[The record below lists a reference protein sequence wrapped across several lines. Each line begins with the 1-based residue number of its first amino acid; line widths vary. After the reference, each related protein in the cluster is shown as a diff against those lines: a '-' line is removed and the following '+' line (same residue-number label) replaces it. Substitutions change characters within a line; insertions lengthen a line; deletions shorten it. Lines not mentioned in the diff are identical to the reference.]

1 MPLIVRADGAAPL
14 LRSAR
19 PVQVSSRGV
28 CVVIVAVLCLIHVI
42 QPDGWVGQVTYL
54 TVTIGA
60 SVVAWLS
67 VRRGGAS
74 SRVWLAIGIS
84 ASALGDVLYEAYV
97 AVKDT
102 VPDVSIA
109 DAPWIASYLAVGV
122 GMLQLLRR
130 GHRRSRR
137 DIDGL
142 IDMAVIALIAVL
154 ILWQF
159 WISAS
164 VSDTSVPLFV
174 RSVWASYPILD
185 AILLAVVLRTLL
197 ELRSSSTMGM
207 LLAGG
212 ALCWLI
218 SDFTFLIAAPEGF
231 VSVLLDVGWMA
242 GAALLAAGC
251 RRVPDPATDDDRR
264 RSR

>member
-1 MPLIVRADGAAPL
+1 M
-14 LRSAR
+14 
-19 PVQVSSRGV
+19 
-28 CVVIVAVLCLIHVI
+28 IVAVLCVIHVLR
-42 QPDGWVGQVTYL
+42 PDGWVGLATYL

-74 SRVWLAIGIS
+74 SRFWLAVGIS

-97 AVKDT
+97 AVEDT

-109 DAPWIASYLAVGV
+109 DAPWIASYLAVGL
-122 GMLQLLRR
+122 GMLQLLRH
-130 GHRRSRR
+130 GHRHTRR
-137 DIDGL
+137 DLDGL

-174 RSVWASYPILD
+174 RSVSASYPILD

-212 ALCWLI
+212 A
-218 SDFTFLIAAPEGF
+218 
-231 VSVLLDVGWMA
+231 VVG
-242 GAALLAAGC
+242 
-251 RRVPDPATDDDRR
+251 
-264 RSR
+264 

>member
-1 MPLIVRADGAAPL
+1 MPLRSVRSVD
-14 LRSAR
+14 
-19 PVQVSSRGV
+19 VSTRGV
-28 CVVIVAVLCLIHVI
+28 CAVIVAVLCVIRVI

-67 VRRGGAS
+67 VHRGGAS

-84 ASALGDVLYEAYV
+84 ASALGDVLYQAYV
-97 AVKDT
+97 AVRDT

-130 GHRRSRR
+130 GNRRSRR
-137 DIDGL
+137 DLDGL

-159 WISAS
+159 WIRRASA
-164 VSDTSVPLFV
+164 T
-174 RSVWASYPILD
+174 RA
-185 AILLAVVLRTLL
+185 
-197 ELRSSSTMGM
+197 
-207 LLAGG
+207 
-212 ALCWLI
+212 
-218 SDFTFLIAAPEGF
+218 
-231 VSVLLDVGWMA
+231 
-242 GAALLAAGC
+242 C
-251 RRVPDPATDDDRR
+251 RC
-264 RSR
+264 S

>member
-1 MPLIVRADGAAPL
+1 MPLIVRADGTAPP

-28 CVVIVAVLCLIHVI
+28 CVVIVAVLCVIHVI
-42 QPDGWVGQVTYL
+42 QPDGWVGQFTYL

-109 DAPWIASYLAVGV
+109 DVAVDRVVPRRWRRHAPVAAPWPPP
-122 GMLQLLRR
+122 QPPR
-130 GHRRSRR
+130 HRRSDRHGGDRPHRSAHPVAVLDLRERQRHQRAVVRAERLGVLPDPRR
-137 DIDGL
+137 DSPRGRAQDAPRAPIELDDG
-142 IDMAVIALIAVL
+142 D
-154 ILWQF
+154 
-159 WISAS
+159 AS
-164 VSDTSVPLFV
+164 
-174 RSVWASYPILD
+174 
-185 AILLAVVLRTLL
+185 
-197 ELRSSSTMGM
+197 
-207 LLAGG
+207 
-212 ALCWLI
+212 
-218 SDFTFLIAAPEGF
+218 
-231 VSVLLDVGWMA
+231 
-242 GAALLAAGC
+242 
-251 RRVPDPATDDDRR
+251 RR
-264 RSR
+264 RRASAG